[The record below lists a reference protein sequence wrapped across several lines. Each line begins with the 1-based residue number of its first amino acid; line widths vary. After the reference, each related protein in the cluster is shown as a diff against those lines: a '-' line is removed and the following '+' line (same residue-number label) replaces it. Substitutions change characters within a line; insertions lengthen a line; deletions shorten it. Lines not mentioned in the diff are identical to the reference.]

1 MGSQLNRLRMKHR
14 RAGRVDVEA
23 LHEDTGAFLME
34 YETSESVKHGEDYEL
49 EILADVWTFVAENIE
64 RKQEAEKWASYTRAD
79 WAQLEYEYVERSEY
93 TEQDLFDDILTEY
106 ENGIIT
112 ADEAQAKAK
121 QYRKCLYRFC
131 LNVFKPGRKD
141 QRYCP
146 GKDCRKRESNA
157 KIRYEKS
164 GTYLPTSAYKDN
176 RYDTE
181 QENYEKMEVAVDMH
195 ENIEMLERHQLK
207 DKQGGKRDRQREAY
221 YLQQVF
227 EKDLKDMQK
236 TESKRHYNPVTNE
249 EERAF
254 FRLNGENFNIIRR
267 LKDEKRVD
275 KRHTYVQ
282 RDVTKTV

>member
-34 YETSESVKHGEDYEL
+34 YEPSESVKHGEDYEL
-49 EILADVWTFVAENIE
+49 EILADVWAFVAENIE

-93 TEQDLFDDILTEY
+93 TESDLFDDILTKY
-106 ENGIIT
+106 ERGVIT

-121 QYRKCLYRFC
+121 EYRECDYRFC
-131 LNVFKPGRKD
+131 LNVFKPGRRN
-141 QRYCP
+141 QWYCDA
-146 GKDCRKRESNA
+146 DCRKREANA
-157 KIRYEKS
+157 KIRFKQT
-164 GTYLPTSAYKDN
+164 GTYLPAHVYKDN
-176 RYDTE
+176 RDDTS
-181 QENYEKMEVAVDMH
+181 QENYEDNELAQDMESN
-195 ENIEMLERHQLK
+195 EEMYMRFLYK
-207 DKQGGKRDRQREAY
+207 DIFGGKRDRAREAY
-221 YLQQVF
+221 YHMQVF
-227 EKDLKDMQK
+227 EKDLKDSQK

-275 KRHTYVQ
+275 KRHTHVQ